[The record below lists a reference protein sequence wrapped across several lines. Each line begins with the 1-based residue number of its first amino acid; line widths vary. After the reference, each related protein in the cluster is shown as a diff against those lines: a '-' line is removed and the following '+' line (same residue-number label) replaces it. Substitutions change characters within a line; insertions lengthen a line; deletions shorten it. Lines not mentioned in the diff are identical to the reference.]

1 MTFFILGVWALGQ
14 SLCDLRDLLAGKKVP
29 FMHGKESFYLSL
41 EGLLSLGQSGGVF
54 PEGDGGRSGLPYRE
68 YLRILLFKDQSSLY
82 DYRMMD
88 MIQMNV
94 KSEQKDFLLNR
105 CVYSLEL
112 KAEAETK
119 HVLASLGMLSA
130 FLPMDTFYTVSTE
143 SFRSY

>member
-1 MTFFILGVWALGQ
+1 
-14 SLCDLRDLLAGKKVP
+14 
-29 FMHGKESFYLSL
+29 
-41 EGLLSLGQSGGVF
+41 
-54 PEGDGGRSGLPYRE
+54 
-68 YLRILLFKDQSSLY
+68 
-82 DYRMMD
+82 MMD